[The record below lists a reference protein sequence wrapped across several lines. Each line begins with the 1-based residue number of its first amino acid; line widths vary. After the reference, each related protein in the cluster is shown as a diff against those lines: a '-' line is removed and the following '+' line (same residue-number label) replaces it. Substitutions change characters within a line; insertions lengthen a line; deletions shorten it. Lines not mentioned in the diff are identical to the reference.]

1 MTHDFLKDT
10 RDSNSESFIELSSSG
25 IKRSCFQIISC
36 LSDEWYQLASLRSG
50 SGATGLALKDAD
62 IDLVV
67 LGVGPKAI
75 EGGGGGFSKADRGDL
90 VKALRKIKDTLYRDK
105 IVWKATVISTAK
117 VGGGAQVEL
126 GG

>member
-1 MTHDFLKDT
+1 MV
-10 RDSNSESFIELSSSG
+10 SNLSLPFN
-25 IKRSCFQIISC
+25 RCR
-36 LSDEWYQLASLRSG
+36 LASLRFG

-67 LGVGPKAI
+67 LGVGPQAI

-117 VGGGAQVEL
+117 AGAAAAAQVAL
-126 GG
+126 GGRLDPCLEKGA